1 MKYLKLFEELIKE
14 DEDFLMIK
22 DIFLEYVDDYDLEYK
37 EFVDIDYFDIG
48 IFYTFKDASSIS
60 YYGYRW
66 RVCIEVFYNDIGPGP
81 EDMVV
86 HQDDTDE
93 KFKYKKKYESLLK
106 KMDNLILRLK
116 SVGYYTKLSQHY
128 ARFCLYIA
136 YSDKVGLQHELSSN
150 INEAKS
156 EEFVEEKLTSEFIE
170 IVTDVLESHKIFD
183 VKDFNSE
190 INSKYFD
197 IKELVDDANIDLIDI
212 GCEMVISRDT
222 KLSMYGLQPTWV
234 TISISQKEELMHPL
248 VKTKEKEKYN
258 SIIEGFFKRTSSI
271 LGKHV
276 FSLSHHFGIILFD
289 IHDIN
294 YYSVY
299 VNRIQISTNS
309 INLMLL
315 KSNLYDEMNSR
326 VRKLGYYLSFSY
338 SSGSMSIGMTSL
350 RGKKRFPSEI

>member
-22 DIFLEYVDDYDLEYK
+22 DIFQEYVDDYDLEYE
-37 EFVDIDYFDIG
+37 EFVDVDYDEDQDEYEEESHPIG

-60 YYGYRW
+60 WYGYKW
-66 RVCIEVFYNDIGPGP
+66 RVFIEVFYNDI
-81 EDMVV
+81 

-106 KMDNLILRLK
+106 KIDNLILRLK
-116 SVGYYTKLSQHY
+116 SVGYYAKLQESY
-128 ARFCLYIA
+128 NRFWVYIA
-136 YSDKVGLQHELSSN
+136 YSDKKWNGKTF
-150 INEAKS
+150 EAKKEDFW
-156 EEFVEEKLTSEFIE
+156 EETLTTEFIE

-197 IKELVDDANIDLIDI
+197 IKELVDDANIDLIDM
-212 GCEMVISRDT
+212 GCEMTISRDT
-222 KLSMYGLQPTWV
+222 KLGMYGLQPLLA
-234 TISISQKEELMHPL
+234 TINISQKEELMHPL
-248 VKTKEKEKYN
+248 VKTREKEKYN
-258 SIIEGFFKRTSSI
+258 SIIEGFFKRVSSI

-276 FSLSHHFGIILFD
+276 FSLSHNFGIILVD

-338 SSGSMSIGMTSL
+338 SSDSMLIGMTSL
-350 RGKKRFPSEI
+350 GGKKRFPIEV